1 MRQSYNKLRVLSLF
15 IALTLIA
22 SSVIGCK
29 KGGES
34 SEVDSSG
41 GFSFVDE
48 ENRPKDEDFN
58 VYAYYF
64 PNFGTQNVDKPY
76 DPINDCEWG
85 VVQRAISRFEGHDQP
100 KVPLWGYENH
110 SDPAVMSNV
119 IETASSYGIDAFIF
133 DWYWYREIRL
143 GGKGNGTYLEKE
155 LENGFLKAEN
165 DDAMDFA
172 ICWCNHDAAG
182 NKGIYEDPEEFEIM
196 TDYVIKNYFS
206 NDNYLR
212 VDGKLYFGI
221 WDMSAFVEMYKNE
234 WGITDVRL
242 AKAALDAFRQKVKAK
257 GLGDLYISAM
267 EYNLTAVDASAAW
280 PGGIPPLDWNTA
292 VYMEVD
298 DVTDYK
304 LSIAKDESYIRY
316 DLDEKGGVYEYSK
329 WSESQIKAMKQM
341 KTSYNAL
348 DVNYVPCLL
357 MGYDVTP
364 RVGPYKEWDASIGVY
379 PQSPVYFNNNP
390 AAVGNYATNIKKI
403 LQANNQNTVYIYA
416 WNEWAEGSYLEP
428 DSKYGYDYLRMVQSV
443 FGC

>member
-1 MRQSYNKLRVLSLF
+1 
-15 IALTLIA
+15 
-22 SSVIGCK
+22 
-29 KGGES
+29 
-34 SEVDSSG
+34 
-41 GFSFVDE
+41 
-48 ENRPKDEDFN
+48 
-58 VYAYYF
+58 
-64 PNFGTQNVDKPY
+64 
-76 DPINDCEWG
+76 
-85 VVQRAISRFEGHDQP
+85 
-100 KVPLWGYENH
+100 
-110 SDPAVMSNV
+110 
-119 IETASSYGIDAFIF
+119 
-133 DWYWYREIRL
+133 
-143 GGKGNGTYLEKE
+143 
-155 LENGFLKAEN
+155 
-165 DDAMDFA
+165 
-172 ICWCNHDAAG
+172 
-182 NKGIYEDPEEFEIM
+182 
-196 TDYVIKNYFS
+196 
-206 NDNYLR
+206 
-212 VDGKLYFGI
+212 
-221 WDMSAFVEMYKNE
+221 MSAFVEMYKNE

-242 AKAALDAFRQKVKAK
+242 AKAALDAFRQKVKVK

-304 LSIAKDESYIRY
+304 LSVAKDESYIRY
-316 DLDEKGGVYEYSK
+316 DLDEKGGVYEYSE

>member
-1 MRQSYNKLRVLSLF
+1 
-15 IALTLIA
+15 
-22 SSVIGCK
+22 
-29 KGGES
+29 
-34 SEVDSSG
+34 
-41 GFSFVDE
+41 
-48 ENRPKDEDFN
+48 
-58 VYAYYF
+58 
-64 PNFGTQNVDKPY
+64 
-76 DPINDCEWG
+76 
-85 VVQRAISRFEGHDQP
+85 
-100 KVPLWGYENH
+100 
-110 SDPAVMSNV
+110 
-119 IETASSYGIDAFIF
+119 
-133 DWYWYREIRL
+133 
-143 GGKGNGTYLEKE
+143 
-155 LENGFLKAEN
+155 
-165 DDAMDFA
+165 
-172 ICWCNHDAAG
+172 
-182 NKGIYEDPEEFEIM
+182 M

-212 VDGKLYFGI
+212 VEGKLYFGI

-242 AKAALDAFRQKVKAK
+242 AKAALDAFRQKVKDK

-316 DLDEKGGVYEYSK
+316 DLDEKGGVYEYSE
-329 WSESQIKAMKQM
+329 WSKSQIKAMKQM

-348 DVNYVPCLL
+348 NVNYVPCLL

-364 RVGPYKEWDASIGVY
+364 RVGPYKDWDASIGVY

-390 AAVGNYATNIKKI
+390 TAVGNYATDIKKI
-403 LQANNQNTVYIYA
+403 LQENNQNTVYIYA